1 MREVYWIGDRFIVEW
16 EDGRVEEF
24 EVEKIEELKK
34 ELNLRDR
41 IEFELSMIERE
52 VEKEELGE
60 EEEEKRIKEELK
72 VNWERIMNDIKK
84 DYLEECKLEVESVLW
99 EIVCDKRGVESVE
112 DLDDRLLLVECMDDF
127 YGGDNWELFKWW
139 MELEEVFM
147 WLYDLSNE

>member
-52 VEKEELGE
+52 VEKEEL
-60 EEEEKRIKEELK
+60 K

-84 DYLEECKLEVESVLW
+84 DYLE
-99 EIVCDKRGVESVE
+99 D
-112 DLDDRLLLVECMDDF
+112 
-127 YGGDNWELFKWW
+127 
-139 MELEEVFM
+139 
-147 WLYDLSNE
+147 

>member
-84 DYLEECKLEVESVLW
+84 DYLEK
-99 EIVCDKRGVESVE
+99 
-112 DLDDRLLLVECMDDF
+112 
-127 YGGDNWELFKWW
+127 
-139 MELEEVFM
+139 
-147 WLYDLSNE
+147 

>member
-24 EVEKIEELKK
+24 EVEKIEGLKK

-41 IEFELSMIERE
+41 IEFELCMIERE

-84 DYLEECKLEVESVLW
+84 DYLE
-99 EIVCDKRGVESVE
+99 D
-112 DLDDRLLLVECMDDF
+112 
-127 YGGDNWELFKWW
+127 
-139 MELEEVFM
+139 
-147 WLYDLSNE
+147 

>member
-24 EVEKIEELKK
+24 E
-34 ELNLRDR
+34 
-41 IEFELSMIERE
+41 LSMIERE
-52 VEKEELGE
+52 
-60 EEEEKRIKEELK
+60 
-72 VNWERIMNDIKK
+72 
-84 DYLEECKLEVESVLW
+84 
-99 EIVCDKRGVESVE
+99 VESVE

>member
-34 ELNLRDR
+34 EQNLRDR

-84 DYLEECKLEVESVLW
+84 DYLE
-99 EIVCDKRGVESVE
+99 D
-112 DLDDRLLLVECMDDF
+112 
-127 YGGDNWELFKWW
+127 
-139 MELEEVFM
+139 
-147 WLYDLSNE
+147 

>member
-41 IEFELSMIERE
+41 IEFELSMIER
-52 VEKEELGE
+52 
-60 EEEEKRIKEELK
+60 
-72 VNWERIMNDIKK
+72 
-84 DYLEECKLEVESVLW
+84 
-99 EIVCDKRGVESVE
+99 
-112 DLDDRLLLVECMDDF
+112 DDF

>member
-1 MREVYWIGDRFIVEW
+1 MREVYWIGDRFIVER

-84 DYLEECKLEVESVLW
+84 GYLE
-99 EIVCDKRGVESVE
+99 D
-112 DLDDRLLLVECMDDF
+112 
-127 YGGDNWELFKWW
+127 
-139 MELEEVFM
+139 
-147 WLYDLSNE
+147 

>member
-60 EEEEKRIKEELK
+60 
-72 VNWERIMNDIKK
+72 
-84 DYLEECKLEVESVLW
+84 DYSYF
-99 EIVCDKRGVESVE
+99 EIHIAIAYYKSQQ
-112 DLDDRLLLVECMDDF
+112 
-127 YGGDNWELFKWW
+127 
-139 MELEEVFM
+139 
-147 WLYDLSNE
+147 

>member
-52 VEKEELGE
+52 V
-60 EEEEKRIKEELK
+60 R
-72 VNWERIMNDIKK
+72 
-84 DYLEECKLEVESVLW
+84 S
-99 EIVCDKRGVESVE
+99 
-112 DLDDRLLLVECMDDF
+112 
-127 YGGDNWELFKWW
+127 
-139 MELEEVFM
+139 
-147 WLYDLSNE
+147 

>member
-24 EVEKIEELKK
+24 EVEKIEDLKK

-41 IEFELSMIERE
+41 IEFELSMLERE

-84 DYLEECKLEVESVLW
+84 DYLE
-99 EIVCDKRGVESVE
+99 D
-112 DLDDRLLLVECMDDF
+112 
-127 YGGDNWELFKWW
+127 
-139 MELEEVFM
+139 
-147 WLYDLSNE
+147 

>member
-52 VEKEELGE
+52 VE
-60 EEEEKRIKEELK
+60 
-72 VNWERIMNDIKK
+72 
-84 DYLEECKLEVESVLW
+84 SVLW

-127 YGGDNWELFKWW
+127 YGVRGS
-139 MELEEVFM
+139 V
-147 WLYDLSNE
+147 

>member
-1 MREVYWIGDRFIVEW
+1 MREVYWSGDRFIVEW
-16 EDGRVEEF
+16 EDGRVEGF

-84 DYLEECKLEVESVLW
+84 DYLE
-99 EIVCDKRGVESVE
+99 D
-112 DLDDRLLLVECMDDF
+112 
-127 YGGDNWELFKWW
+127 
-139 MELEEVFM
+139 
-147 WLYDLSNE
+147 

>member
-24 EVEKIEELKK
+24 EVEKIEDLKK

-84 DYLEECKLEVESVLW
+84 DYLE
-99 EIVCDKRGVESVE
+99 D
-112 DLDDRLLLVECMDDF
+112 
-127 YGGDNWELFKWW
+127 
-139 MELEEVFM
+139 
-147 WLYDLSNE
+147 

>member
-34 ELNLRDR
+34 ELNLKDR

-84 DYLEECKLEVESVLW
+84 DYLE
-99 EIVCDKRGVESVE
+99 D
-112 DLDDRLLLVECMDDF
+112 
-127 YGGDNWELFKWW
+127 
-139 MELEEVFM
+139 
-147 WLYDLSNE
+147 

>member
-1 MREVYWIGDRFIVEW
+1 MREVYWIGDKFIVEW
-16 EDGRVEEF
+16 DDGRVEEF
-24 EVEKIEELKK
+24 EVEKMEELKK

-84 DYLEECKLEVESVLW
+84 DYLE
-99 EIVCDKRGVESVE
+99 D
-112 DLDDRLLLVECMDDF
+112 
-127 YGGDNWELFKWW
+127 
-139 MELEEVFM
+139 
-147 WLYDLSNE
+147 

>member
-41 IEFELSMIERE
+41 IEFELSMIEKE

-84 DYLEECKLEVESVLW
+84 DYLE
-99 EIVCDKRGVESVE
+99 D
-112 DLDDRLLLVECMDDF
+112 
-127 YGGDNWELFKWW
+127 
-139 MELEEVFM
+139 
-147 WLYDLSNE
+147 

>member
-24 EVEKIEELKK
+24 EVEKIEDLKK

-60 EEEEKRIKEELK
+60 EEEEKRIKEKLK
-72 VNWERIMNDIKK
+72 VNWERIMNGIKK
-84 DYLEECKLEVESVLW
+84 DYLE
-99 EIVCDKRGVESVE
+99 D
-112 DLDDRLLLVECMDDF
+112 
-127 YGGDNWELFKWW
+127 
-139 MELEEVFM
+139 
-147 WLYDLSNE
+147 

>member
-52 VEKEELGE
+52 VEKEVLGV

-84 DYLEECKLEVESVLW
+84 DYLE
-99 EIVCDKRGVESVE
+99 D
-112 DLDDRLLLVECMDDF
+112 
-127 YGGDNWELFKWW
+127 
-139 MELEEVFM
+139 
-147 WLYDLSNE
+147 

>member
-1 MREVYWIGDRFIVEW
+1 MREVYWIGEKFIVEW
-16 EDGRVEEF
+16 DDGRVEEF

-72 VNWERIMNDIKK
+72 VKWERIMNDIKK
-84 DYLEECKLEVESVLW
+84 DYLE
-99 EIVCDKRGVESVE
+99 D
-112 DLDDRLLLVECMDDF
+112 
-127 YGGDNWELFKWW
+127 
-139 MELEEVFM
+139 
-147 WLYDLSNE
+147 

>member
-84 DYLEECKLEVESVLW
+84 D
-99 EIVCDKRGVESVE
+99 
-112 DLDDRLLLVECMDDF
+112 LDDRLLLVECMDDF

-139 MELEEVFM
+139 MELEEMFM

>member
-1 MREVYWIGDRFIVEW
+1 MREVYWIGDRFIVELD
-16 EDGRVEEF
+16 DGRVEEF

-84 DYLEECKLEVESVLW
+84 DYLE
-99 EIVCDKRGVESVE
+99 D
-112 DLDDRLLLVECMDDF
+112 
-127 YGGDNWELFKWW
+127 
-139 MELEEVFM
+139 
-147 WLYDLSNE
+147 

>member
-60 EEEEKRIKEELK
+60 LK

-84 DYLEECKLEVESVLW
+84 DYLE
-99 EIVCDKRGVESVE
+99 D
-112 DLDDRLLLVECMDDF
+112 
-127 YGGDNWELFKWW
+127 
-139 MELEEVFM
+139 
-147 WLYDLSNE
+147 

>member
-84 DYLEECKLEVESVLW
+84 DYLE
-99 EIVCDKRGVESVE
+99 
-112 DLDDRLLLVECMDDF
+112 
-127 YGGDNWELFKWW
+127 N
-139 MELEEVFM
+139 
-147 WLYDLSNE
+147 